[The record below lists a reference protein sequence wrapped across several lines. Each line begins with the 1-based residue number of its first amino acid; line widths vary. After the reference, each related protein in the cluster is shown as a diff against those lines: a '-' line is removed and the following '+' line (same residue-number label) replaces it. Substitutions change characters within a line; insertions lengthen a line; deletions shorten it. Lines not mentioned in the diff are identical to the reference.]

1 VSRAELKETAEAV
14 KGAAPAVFCAA
25 DMIVSALQKPVSK
38 VELSVSSL
46 EKSISVTEMNVPT
59 TDRIA
64 SWMPII
70 ESGPEMV
77 VCEASIA
84 GMRSEIIAFVSGTI
98 VRNAE
103 IVVCGRGIVVR
114 STKMIPDTAPIT
126 VSVAEKIECLTFKK
140 SKKSRGGDR
149 RGYSMCPFR

>member
-25 DMIVSALQKPVSK
+25 DMIISAVQKPVSK

-46 EKSISVTEMNVPT
+46 EKSISAAEMNVPT

-84 GMRSEIIAFVSGTI
+84 GMRSEIIAFVSGT
-98 VRNAE
+98 
-103 IVVCGRGIVVR
+103 
-114 STKMIPDTAPIT
+114 MIPDTAPIT